1 MWTQTNVG
9 NRDTQGGEHLPP
21 LCFITWG
28 QRKNSRLL
36 SGSDVWCQ
44 FPMMIGCM
52 QDCWISGATFLAKM
66 SQLHHQK
73 AFRLSPKVWYIVW
86 GWLLQVDQWD
96 RWFDWESN
104 LRNEGATGFVDH
116 PMVQFNSRSWY
127 VMNVFRFAYRT
138 PYAVVLI
145 LWMVA
150 GWWCCRATAWIGALK
165 WKDDRPGKSCC
176 EWWHNWSLFPAPAA
190 RPQGYEIQLRGALQL
205 SPKVVLRRWTQLYV
219 MVMSSGC
226 EG

>member
-1 MWTQTNVG
+1 MMLGCILKIV
-9 NRDTQGGEHLPP
+9 EFPVP
-21 LCFITWG
+21 LLL
-28 QRKNSRLL
+28 QR
-36 SGSDVWCQ
+36 
-44 FPMMIGCM
+44 
-52 QDCWISGATFLAKM
+52 LANYI
-66 SQLHHQK
+66 HHQK

-104 LRNEGATGFVDH
+104 LRNEGATGFLDQVQH
-116 PMVQFNSRSWY
+116 PVR
-127 VMNVFRFAYRT
+127 RT
-138 PYAVVLI
+138 LWCSCCGWLQADGAAVPL
-145 LWMVA
+145 LSKP
-150 GWWCCRATAWIGALK
+150 CGALK